1 MLVCRADLMPL
12 FATIPGIAEVREPGT
27 LQVAEF
33 DTYLP
38 LLSLPEVFGTTLET
52 IPDRVPYFDLATLRR
67 RQGGRVPILPGSG
80 HMKIGIVWVG
90 SSTYQNDRH
99 RSCRL
104 SAFMPMLGIP
114 GIDFFSLQKGEPSQE
129 LTELT
134 PGLAVHDLD
143 AAIRDFGDTALFI
156 EQLDLVISVDTA
168 VAHLA
173 GALGKPVWL
182 LLPAV
187 PDWRWGLQ
195 GDTTPWYPSMR
206 LFRQTQRG
214 DWTEIMA
221 RVAAALS
228 AR

>member
-1 MLVCRADLMPL
+1 
-12 FATIPGIAEVREPGT
+12 
-27 LQVAEF
+27 
-33 DTYLP
+33 
-38 LLSLPEVFGTTLET
+38 
-52 IPDRVPYFDLATLRR
+52 
-67 RQGGRVPILPGSG
+67 
-80 HMKIGIVWVG
+80 MKIGIVWAG
-90 SSTYQNDRH
+90 SPTYQNDRH

-114 GIDFFSLQKGEPSQE
+114 GIDFFSLQKGEPSRE
-129 LTELT
+129 LAELM

-143 AAIRDFGDTALFI
+143 AAIRDFGDTALCI

-173 GALGKPVWL
+173 GALGKPVWVL
-182 LLPAV
+182 LAAV
-187 PDWRWGLQ
+187 PDWRWGLA

-214 DWTEIMA
+214 DWAEVMA

-228 AR
+228 ER